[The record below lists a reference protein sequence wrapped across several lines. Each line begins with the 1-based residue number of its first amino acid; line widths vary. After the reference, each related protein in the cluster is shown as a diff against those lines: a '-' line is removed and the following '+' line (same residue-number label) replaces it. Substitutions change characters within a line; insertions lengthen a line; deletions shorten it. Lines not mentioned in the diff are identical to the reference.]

1 MSSSRRPRRL
11 LLTLP
16 DEVLEE
22 IFLRLDALPDLAR
35 ASAAC
40 ATFRRL
46 ITARAFLRRL
56 HSLHPR
62 PLLGFFKR
70 EGPSCEFF
78 PAAPPHSSSAAAS
91 AVARGAADLT
101 FSFLPATPGGWRLR
115 NIRRGLA
122 LLSTR
127 DGGGGCFF
135 PDVVVCDPLH
145 RRYAQIPQ
153 IPDDLA
159 APIRRSGSLPKGFD
173 YLLAP
178 ARREEEEEEE
188 EDSSFKVVCRP
199 RLTEECDIT
208 VFVFFSGA
216 GIWRAATLGSSPA
229 TAISV
234 TSRPRCVHRCVYWLT
249 RFLDRLLILDTDE
262 MELFM
267 FDNFPPST
275 GFVLN
280 HNTAAIAEAGEGR
293 LGVFNLDVHNVN
305 LLSRAIRGSPD
316 EQWRHDKTIPLLPGY
331 SIWRFVNHADVD
343 CYILLGGVLG
353 SGLQSDPITDGL
365 QYFSLDLKTFRL
377 ERLCPMTIYQARN
390 SPTEDAIGTGVGQA
404 RPTHFYR
411 LYFHV
416 VVNGL
421 SEQQPNDLPR
431 PKGGRS
437 SFGCEDV
444 SDTMQDQLLLVPV

>member
-1 MSSSRRPRRL
+1 MSSRRLRRL

-145 RRYAQIPQ
+145 RRYAQIPH

-208 VFVFFSGA
+208 VFVFSSGA
-216 GIWRAATLGSSPA
+216 GIWRAATLGSSLA

-280 HNTAAIAEAGEGR
+280 HTTAAIAEAGEDR

-305 LLSRAIRGSPD
+305 LLSRAIRGSTD
-316 EQWRHDKTIPLLPGY
+316 EQWRHDKTIPFLPGY

-343 CYILLGGVLG
+343 GYILLGGVLG

-390 SPTEDAIGTGVGQA
+390 SPTE
-404 RPTHFYR
+404 
-411 LYFHV
+411 LYTSFPPP
-416 VVNGL
+416 L
-421 SEQQPNDLPR
+421 SL
-431 PKGGRS
+431 S
-437 SFGCEDV
+437 SI
-444 SDTMQDQLLLVPV
+444 

>member
-78 PAAPPHSSSAAAS
+78 PAAPPHSSA
-91 AVARGAADLT
+91 AVARGAGAADLT

-115 NIRRGLA
+115 NIRRSLA

-178 ARREEEEEEE
+178 ARREEEEEG
-188 EDSSFKVVCRP
+188 SSFKVVCRP

-208 VFVFFSGA
+208 VFVFSSGA

-234 TSRPRCVHRCVYWLT
+234 TSRPRCVHGCVYWLT

-267 FDNFPPST
+267 FDSFPQST
-275 GFVLN
+275 GVVLN
-280 HNTAAIAEAGEGR
+280 HTIVAIAEAGEGR

-305 LLSRAIRGSPD
+305 LLSRAIRGSAD

-343 CYILLGGVLG
+343 GYILLGGVLG
-353 SGLQSDPITDGL
+353 SGMQSA
-365 QYFSLDLKTFRL
+365 QELDRPAPL
-377 ERLCPMTIYQARN
+377 I
-390 SPTEDAIGTGVGQA
+390 STGYSVQ
-404 RPTHFYR
+404 R
-411 LYFHV
+411 V
-416 VVNGL
+416 
-421 SEQQPNDLPR
+421 SELINQTMKQDLPR

-444 SDTMQDQLLLVPV
+444 LIPCKTSCYWLLFAPQV